1 MIVKWLWVRVFHYH
15 SHCTLFC
22 LHRCLFYQIAD
33 YSIFGNPPP
42 KSISGFR
49 SISVF
54 FFLYLACYRGKVRMR
69 RWISH
74 MIFLGGL
81 VRIKICCGT
90 INSTEI
96 KATAVLPFVE
106 DLSEKL
112 RCCIR
117 LRIHAIFKWETTLR
131 LRLARPIDA
140 VDLARQ
146 GGGVYIGETAK
157 PERQRH
163 CIRLAE
169 TQPPRLKSTPTT
181 PDPALFE
188 TK

>member
-1 MIVKWLWVRVFHYH
+1 
-15 SHCTLFC
+15 
-22 LHRCLFYQIAD
+22 
-33 YSIFGNPPP
+33 
-42 KSISGFR
+42 
-49 SISVF
+49 
-54 FFLYLACYRGKVRMR
+54 MR

-90 INSTEI
+90 ISSTEI

-131 LRLARPIDA
+131 LHLARPIEA

-169 TQPPRLKSTPTT
+169 TQPPPLKSTPTT

>member
-1 MIVKWLWVRVFHYH
+1 
-15 SHCTLFC
+15 
-22 LHRCLFYQIAD
+22 
-33 YSIFGNPPP
+33 
-42 KSISGFR
+42 
-49 SISVF
+49 
-54 FFLYLACYRGKVRMR
+54 
-69 RWISH
+69 

-81 VRIKICCGT
+81 VRIKICFGT

-117 LRIHAIFKWETTLR
+117 LRIHAIFKRETTLR
-131 LRLARPIDA
+131 LHLARPIDA

-157 PERQRH
+157 PERQEVRDHNRDTVFDLLRH
-163 CIRLAE
+163 NLHCLRACPQHRTPHSSKRSKLYWSWSPLLHAGE
-169 TQPPRLKSTPTT
+169 KTRSTWDFTQITSIGTLQYESQNLDFDGRWKKKTWTI
-181 PDPALFE
+181 AGAHKVMGFWQ
-188 TK
+188 